1 MDNLVSERF
10 IALSQVIGIEV
21 SHIND
26 LAEDND
32 LQDENN
38 DRFIIGH
45 TEFDEKKN
53 GQYLVLTY
61 EEVVTAGEEDIDSY
75 WDLILQDIPKQ
86 YRMFMDY
93 DRYWQYLTSCKDTF
107 DRGLE
112 SVGDFKDSI
121 KIFDTTYYIFK
132 EW

>member
-38 DRFIIGH
+38 DKFIIGH
-45 TEFDEKKN
+45 TEFDEETN
-53 GQYLVLTY
+53 GIYYVMTR
-61 EEVVTAGEEDIDSY
+61 EEIIDRGEDDIDN
-75 WDLILQDIPKQ
+75 L
-86 YRMFMDY
+86 
-93 DRYWQYLTSCKDTF
+93 
-107 DRGLE
+107 
-112 SVGDFKDSI
+112 
-121 KIFDTTYYIFK
+121 
-132 EW
+132 